1 MAYAILRTTKLK
13 SLGEIA
19 GSLSHTYRT
28 RKTDNADPARAH
40 LNEHHGTGDPAEIRA
55 EIRAR
60 LPRKRR
66 KDAVLC
72 LEYFV
77 GASPEW
83 FTDDQDG
90 ADYFAAS
97 VDWLKHKH
105 GAGNVIAWSVHRD
118 ETSPHLVAYVLPFD
132 KAGNLN
138 CKAFT
143 GGKAKLSAMQTHFAA
158 NVGAQFGLLRGI
170 EGSKAKHTS
179 VASFYAGLGRAERKQ
194 GTITPALL
202 APRTIKRGLL
212 RDTLETP
219 EQVAGRLTR
228 TMRRHYAP
236 AVQRAE
242 LADLERKRAEELE
255 ATARDKAA
263 EVDRLRELLRRERE
277 ELATLRALYLDG
289 LTPAQQLDLADL
301 AAITRERNAP
311 APLPTVG
318 DLRPVPPAAA
328 RVSKPD
334 TPPKSTRQRP
344 TCPHSP

>member
-13 SLGEIA
+13 SRGEIA
-19 GSLSHTYRT
+19 GSLSHTHRT
-28 RKTDNADPARAH
+28 RLTPNADPDRAH
-40 LNEHHGTGDPAEIRA
+40 LNEHHGPGDPAEILA
-55 EIRAR
+55 TIRAR

-90 ADYFAAS
+90 AGYFAAA

-132 KAGNLN
+132 KAGKLN
-138 CKAFT
+138 AKAFT

-158 NVGAQFGLLRGI
+158 TVGAPFGLLRGI

-194 GTITPALL
+194 GTITPAML

-212 RDTLETP
+212 LDTRETP

-228 TMRRHYAP
+228 AMRRHYGP

-242 LADLERKRAEELE
+242 LADQERKRAEELA
-255 ATARDKAA
+255 ATAQAKAA
-263 EVDRLRELLRRERE
+263 EVDRLRALLRRERE
-277 ELATLRALYLDG
+277 ELAALRALYLDG

-301 AAITRERNAP
+301 SAITRERNAP
-311 APLPTVG
+311 ATTSLK
-318 DLRPVPPAAA
+318 PAPH
-328 RVSKPD
+328 RKPAEALE
-334 TPPKSTRQRP
+334 P
-344 TCPHSP
+344 